1 MFTRYSLLARKRCV
15 NRVCVRPS
23 VSVLLVWQVF
33 FRDTPQGR
41 LGNIESLRQKAWG
54 REEDG
59 NVLTSEIS
67 QIDVHYL
74 RNRIPLEK
82 INQIILSSPQ
92 FCKFFINI
100 LKVF

>member
-1 MFTRYSLLARKRCV
+1 M
-15 NRVCVRPS
+15 S
-23 VSVLLVWQVF
+23 VSVCLVDVASFF

-74 RNRIPLEK
+74 RNLTPLEK

>member
-1 MFTRYSLLARKRCV
+1 MSVSVC
-15 NRVCVRPS
+15 VCVR
-23 VSVLLVWQVF
+23 VLMWQVF
-33 FRDTPQGR
+33 FYRDTPQGR

-82 INQIILSSPQ
+82 
-92 FCKFFINI
+92 
-100 LKVF
+100 